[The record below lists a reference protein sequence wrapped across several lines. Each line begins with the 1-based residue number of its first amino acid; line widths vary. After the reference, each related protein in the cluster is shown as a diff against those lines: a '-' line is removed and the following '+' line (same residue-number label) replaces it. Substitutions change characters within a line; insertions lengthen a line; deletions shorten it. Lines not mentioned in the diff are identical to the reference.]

1 MMMFKTGKRTGVS
14 MRRFLIVYGLLVMW
28 STSACAGLP
37 AKELPDFTALV
48 EQNSAAVV
56 NISTTPS
63 KPSDYKGKDRDKDKK
78 SDKSR
83 PSPRDFGIPE
93 NSPFYDFFRKFMDED
108 DDGEIPLPPRRKGL
122 ALGSGF
128 IMSADGYIVTN
139 HHVIDNAEKIT
150 VKLSDRRELEA
161 KLIGS
166 DERSDLALLKVD
178 ATNLPTV
185 KLGSSQKLKVGE
197 WVLAIGSPFGFD
209 HSVTA
214 GIVSAKGR
222 SLPDG
227 NSNYIPFIQTDV
239 AINPG
244 NSGGPLFNLQG
255 EVVGVN
261 AQIYS
266 RTGGFMGLSFA
277 IPIDI
282 AVSVLQQ
289 LKENGKVSRGWLGVL
304 IQDVNRDL
312 AESFGMSKP
321 YGALVSKI
329 MDGPA
334 KAAGFEVGDIILQFN
349 GIDIVYSHDLPPI
362 VGATA
367 VGSTVP
373 VKVMRQGKDITL
385 QVTVGELP
393 PDSKL
398 ENMTSPSGSKTNGE
412 KNKRLGL
419 SIADLTDEERKK
431 LDLPEGGVIV
441 RKIDP
446 DSPASDAGLRS
457 GDVISQLNR
466 VKVENVK
473 QFMELAESLPAGQT
487 VPLLVQRQGS
497 ALFLAIKIPKP
508 KKDKE

>member
-1 MMMFKTGKRTGVS
+1 
-14 MRRFLIVYGLLVMW
+14 MRKLLFLFSVLTVW
-28 STSACAGLP
+28 STSACAGIP

-56 NISTTPS
+56 NISTTAS
-63 KPSDYKGKDRDKDKK
+63 NKSSSDEKKDKDKEK
-78 SDKSR
+78 KGDQGKR

-93 NSPFYDFFRKFMDED
+93 NSPFFDFFRKFMDED
-108 DDGEIPLPPRRKGL
+108 DDNHSESPMPSPRRKGL

-128 IMSADGYIVTN
+128 IMSVDGYIVTN
-139 HHVIDNAEKIT
+139 HHVIDNADKII

-166 DERSDLALLKVD
+166 DERSDLALLKVE

-185 KLGSSQKLKVGE
+185 KFGSSQKLKVGD

-222 SLPDG
+222 SLPEG
-227 NSNYIPFIQTDV
+227 NNNYIPFIQTDV

-266 RTGGFMGLSFA
+266 RTGGFMGLSFT

-282 AVSVLQQ
+282 ATSVLQQ
-289 LKENGKVSRGWLGVL
+289 IKEKGKVSRGWLGVL

-321 YGALVSKI
+321 YGALISKI

-334 KAAGFEVGDIILQFN
+334 KAAGFEVGDIVLQFN
-349 GIDIVYSHDLPPI
+349 GIDVVYSHDLPPI
-362 VGATA
+362 VGSTA
-367 VGSTVP
+367 VGSAVP
-373 VKVMRQGKDITL
+373 VKVMRQGKEITL
-385 QVTVGELP
+385 QVTVAELP
-393 PDSKL
+393 ADSKL
-398 ENMTSPSGSKTNGE
+398 ESMNSPSGGKMSGE
-412 KNKRLGL
+412 KDKRLGL
-419 SIADLTDEERKK
+419 SVANLTDDERKK
-431 LDLPEGGVIV
+431 LDLAEGGVVV
-441 RKIDP
+441 RKIDS
-446 DSPASDAGLRS
+446 DSPASETGLRS
-457 GDVISQLNR
+457 GDVITQFNR
-466 VKVENVK
+466 VKVENAK
-473 QFMELAESLPAGQT
+473 HFMELAEGLAAGQT
-487 VPLLVQRQGS
+487 IPLLVQRQGS
-497 ALFLAIKIPKP
+497 ALFLAIKVPKP

>member
-1 MMMFKTGKRTGVS
+1 
-14 MRRFLIVYGLLVMW
+14 MRKLFFLFSALTIW
-28 STSACAGLP
+28 SSSACAAVP
-37 AKELPDFTALV
+37 TRELPDFTALV

-56 NISTTPS
+56 NISSTALN
-63 KPSDYKGKDRDKDKK
+63 KPSENKSKDKDKDKK
-78 SDKSR
+78 GDSGKQR

-93 NSPFYDFFRKFMDED
+93 NSPFFDFFRRFMDED
-108 DDGEIPLPPRRKGL
+108 DDNHSESPLPPRRKGL

-139 HHVIDNAEKIT
+139 HHVIDNAEKII

-166 DERSDLALLKVD
+166 DERSDLALLKVE

-266 RTGGFMGLSFA
+266 RTGGFMGLSFT

-282 AVSVLQQ
+282 ATSVLQQ
-289 LKENGKVSRGWLGVL
+289 LKEKGKVARGWLGVL

-312 AESFGMSKP
+312 AESFGMLKP
-321 YGALVSKI
+321 YGALISKI

-334 KAAGFEVGDIILQFN
+334 KAAGFEVGDIVLQFN
-349 GIDIVYSHDLPPI
+349 GIDVVYSHDLPPI
-362 VGATA
+362 VGSTA

-373 VKVMRQGKDITL
+373 VKVMRQGKEMIL
-385 QVTVGELP
+385 QVAVAELP
-393 PDSKL
+393 ADSKL
-398 ENMTSPSGSKTNGE
+398 ESMNSPSGGKMGGE
-412 KNKRLGL
+412 KDKRLGL
-419 SIADLTDEERKK
+419 SVANLTDEERKK
-431 LDLPEGGVIV
+431 LDLPDGGVIV
-441 RKIDP
+441 RKIDS
-446 DSPASDAGLRS
+446 DSPASDTGLRT
-457 GDVISQLNR
+457 GDVISQFNR

-473 QFMELAESLPAGQT
+473 QFMELAEGLQAGQT
-487 VPLLVQRQGS
+487 VPLLIQRQGS
-497 ALFLAIKIPKP
+497 ALFLAIKVPKA
-508 KKDKE
+508 KKEDKE

>member
-1 MMMFKTGKRTGVS
+1 
-14 MRRFLIVYGLLVMW
+14 MRKLLFLFSVLTVW
-28 STSACAGLP
+28 STSACAGIP

-56 NISTTPS
+56 NISTTAS
-63 KPSDYKGKDRDKDKK
+63 NKSSSDEKKDKDKEK
-78 SDKSR
+78 KGDQGKR

-93 NSPFYDFFRKFMDED
+93 NSPFFDFFRKFMDED
-108 DDGEIPLPPRRKGL
+108 DDNHSESPMPSPRRKGL

-139 HHVIDNAEKIT
+139 HHVIDNADKII

-166 DERSDLALLKVD
+166 DERSDLALLKVE

-185 KLGSSQKLKVGE
+185 KFGSSQKLKVGE

-222 SLPDG
+222 SLPEG
-227 NSNYIPFIQTDV
+227 NNNYIPFIQTDV

-266 RTGGFMGLSFA
+266 RTGGFMGLSFT

-282 AVSVLQQ
+282 ATSVLQQ
-289 LKENGKVSRGWLGVL
+289 IKEKGKVSRGWLGVL

-321 YGALVSKI
+321 YGALISKI

-334 KAAGFEVGDIILQFN
+334 KAAGFEVGDIVLQFN
-349 GIDIVYSHDLPPI
+349 GIDVVYSHDLPPI
-362 VGATA
+362 VGSTA
-367 VGSTVP
+367 VGSAVP
-373 VKVMRQGKDITL
+373 VKVMRQGKEITL
-385 QVTVGELP
+385 QVTVAELP
-393 PDSKL
+393 ADSKL
-398 ENMTSPSGSKTNGE
+398 ESMNSPSGGKMSGE
-412 KNKRLGL
+412 KDKRLGL
-419 SIADLTDEERKK
+419 SVANLTDDERKK
-431 LDLPEGGVIV
+431 LDLAEGGVVV
-441 RKIDP
+441 RKIDS
-446 DSPASDAGLRS
+446 DSPASETGLRS
-457 GDVISQLNR
+457 GDVITQFNR
-466 VKVENVK
+466 VKVENAK
-473 QFMELAESLPAGQT
+473 HFMELAEGLAAGQT
-487 VPLLVQRQGS
+487 IPLLVQRQGS
-497 ALFLAIKIPKP
+497 ALFLAIKVPKP

>member
-1 MMMFKTGKRTGVS
+1 
-14 MRRFLIVYGLLVMW
+14 MRKLLFLFSVLTVW
-28 STSACAGLP
+28 STSACAGIP

-56 NISTTPS
+56 NISTTAS
-63 KPSDYKGKDRDKDKK
+63 NKSSSDEKKDKDKEK
-78 SDKSR
+78 KGDQGKR

-93 NSPFYDFFRKFMDED
+93 NSPFFDFFRKFMDED
-108 DDGEIPLPPRRKGL
+108 DDNHSESPMPSPRRKGL

-139 HHVIDNAEKIT
+139 HHVIDNADKII

-166 DERSDLALLKVD
+166 DERSDLALLKVE

-185 KLGSSQKLKVGE
+185 KFGSSQKLKVGE

-222 SLPDG
+222 SLPEG
-227 NSNYIPFIQTDV
+227 NNNYIPFIQTDV

-266 RTGGFMGLSFA
+266 RTGGFMGLSFT

-282 AVSVLQQ
+282 ATSVLQQ
-289 LKENGKVSRGWLGVL
+289 IKEKGKVSRGWLGVL

-321 YGALVSKI
+321 YGALISKI

-334 KAAGFEVGDIILQFN
+334 KAAGFEVGDIVLQFN
-349 GIDIVYSHDLPPI
+349 GIDVVYSHDLPPI
-362 VGATA
+362 VGSTA
-367 VGSTVP
+367 VGSAVP
-373 VKVMRQGKDITL
+373 VKVMRQGKEIIL
-385 QVTVGELP
+385 QVTVAELP
-393 PDSKL
+393 ADSKL
-398 ENMTSPSGSKTNGE
+398 ESMNSPSGGKMSGE
-412 KNKRLGL
+412 KDKRLGL
-419 SIADLTDEERKK
+419 SVANLTDDERKK
-431 LDLPEGGVIV
+431 LDLAEGGVVV
-441 RKIDP
+441 RKIDS
-446 DSPASDAGLRS
+446 DSPASETGLRS
-457 GDVISQLNR
+457 GDVITQFNR
-466 VKVENVK
+466 VKVENAK
-473 QFMELAESLPAGQT
+473 HFMELAEGLAAGQT
-487 VPLLVQRQGS
+487 IPLLVQRQGS
-497 ALFLAIKIPKP
+497 ALFLAIKVPKP

>member
-1 MMMFKTGKRTGVS
+1 
-14 MRRFLIVYGLLVMW
+14 MRKLLFLFSSLIIW
-28 STSACAGLP
+28 STSACAGVP

-48 EQNSAAVV
+48 DQNSAAVV
-56 NISTTPS
+56 NISTTATKSSSES
-63 KPSDYKGKDRDKDKK
+63 KNKDKDKEK
-78 SDKSR
+78 KGDSGKQR

-108 DDGEIPLPPRRKGL
+108 DDNHGESPLPPRRKGL

-139 HHVIDNAEKIT
+139 HHVIDNADKIV

-166 DERSDLALLKVD
+166 DERSDLALLKVE

-266 RTGGFMGLSFA
+266 RTGGFMGLSFT

-282 AVSVLQQ
+282 AVNVLQQ
-289 LKENGKVSRGWLGVL
+289 LKEKGKVSRGWLGVL

-334 KAAGFEVGDIILQFN
+334 KAAGFEVGDIVLQFN
-349 GIDIVYSHDLPPI
+349 GIDVVYSHDLPPI
-362 VGATA
+362 VGSTA

-373 VKVMRQGKDITL
+373 VKVMRQGKEITL
-385 QVTVGELP
+385 QVTVAELP
-393 PDSKL
+393 ADSKL
-398 ENMTSPSGSKTNGE
+398 ENMTSSSGGKTNGE
-412 KNKRLGL
+412 KDKRLGL
-419 SIADLTDEERKK
+419 SVANLTDEERKK
-431 LDLPEGGVIV
+431 LDLAEGGVIV
-441 RKIDP
+441 RKIDS
-446 DSPASDAGLRS
+446 DSPASDTGLRS
-457 GDVISQLNR
+457 GDVITQFNR
-466 VKVENVK
+466 VKVENAK
-473 QFMELAESLPAGQT
+473 QFMELAENLQAGQT

-497 ALFLAIKIPKP
+497 ALFLAIKVPKP